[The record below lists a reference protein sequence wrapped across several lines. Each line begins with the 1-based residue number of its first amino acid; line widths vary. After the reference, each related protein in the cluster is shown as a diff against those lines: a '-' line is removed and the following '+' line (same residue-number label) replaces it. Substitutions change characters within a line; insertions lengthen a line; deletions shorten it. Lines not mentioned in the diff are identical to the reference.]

1 MPCKARLRNKEPEIQ
16 DPGGEGTA
24 SFAGIIACGGSCR
37 ARGAAAVLG
46 AGGGAAA
53 APPPP
58 KNPPGGGRGGARPPP
73 PRAGGAAP
81 PAAAPLGA
89 HGDQE
94 GRDGR
99 RKSNGKK
106 GGKARA
112 L

>member
-37 ARGAAAVLG
+37 
-46 AGGGAAA
+46 
-53 APPPP
+53 
-58 KNPPGGGRGGARPPP
+58 PPP
-73 PRAGGAAP
+73 PRFQGASR

>member
-37 ARGAAAVLG
+37 ARGAAANQTR
-46 AGGGAAA
+46 GGGGLWPP
-53 APPPP
+53 AP
-58 KNPPGGGRGGARPPP
+58 RFQGASR
-73 PRAGGAAP
+73 

-106 GGKARA
+106 GRKARA

>member
-37 ARGAAAVLG
+37 ARGAAAFGRRG
-46 AGGGAAA
+46 AQSGRPAAKQKRGGG
-53 APPPP
+53 
-58 KNPPGGGRGGARPPP
+58 GLWPPP
-73 PRAGGAAP
+73 PRFQGASR

-106 GGKARA
+106 GRKARA

>member
-37 ARGAAAVLG
+37 ARGAAAFG
-46 AGGGAAA
+46 R
-53 APPPP
+53 
-58 KNPPGGGRGGARPPP
+58 PGGPWGLWPPP
-73 PRAGGAAP
+73 PRFQGASR

>member
-37 ARGAAAVLG
+37 ARGAAAKQKR
-46 AGGGAAA
+46 GGG
-53 APPPP
+53 
-58 KNPPGGGRGGARPPP
+58 GLWPPP
-73 PRAGGAAP
+73 PRFQGASR

-106 GGKARA
+106 GRKARA